1 MTKAGIMNTST
12 EVMIL
17 VNRAVHLGLS
27 AFRSMN
33 SQVDHVFNVC
43 SFVKEHDMNMQWVL
57 HFCSSFLSCFCSSET
72 KKYVSIL
79 VLLCVLAEYFWQTLK
94 TDWAQH
100 VLCASL
106 K

>member
-1 MTKAGIMNTST
+1 MLLKSKIKVTKAGIMNTST

-43 SFVKEHDMNMQWVL
+43 SFVKEHDMNMQSVL
-57 HFCSSFLSCFCSSET
+57 HFCSSCS
-72 KKYVSIL
+72 YL
-79 VLLCVLAEYFWQTLK
+79 VFVVVKLK
-94 TDWAQH
+94 NMFQF
-100 VLCASL
+100 
-106 K
+106 